1 MFFNTATEELD
12 SYYPIRPECQADAPM
27 TRFKARVG
35 KTLSPRRWNAAFT
48 QDGHLD
54 IAGVLRRI
62 QRGGIHPTIKGAV
75 WEFLLGCFDPNSTTD
90 ERNEVR
96 ERRREQYAAWKAV
109 CQNMV
114 PAVGSGKFITT
125 PIVTDDGHPVE
136 ENNGA
141 VSNGGPMDQREFQWK
156 LVLSQIG
163 LDVVRTDRTL
173 VYYEDEANQAK
184 LWDILAVYAWVDKDI
199 GYVQGMNDICSPMV
213 ILLEHE
219 ADAFWCFERAMRR
232 LRENFRCTTSSMGVQ
247 SQLGTLSQI
256 IKAIDPKL
264 HQHLEELDGGE
275 YLFAIRM
282 LMVLF
287 RREFSLVDA
296 MYLWEV
302 MWAMEY
308 NPNTYALYEESRE
321 GSTSNGEANKM
332 NNKLLKQYGKFERK
346 NVQTGVAD
354 QRSALAVF
362 LVASVLEKKNKQLLR
377 EAQGMDDVVQIL
389 GEITGNLD
397 AKKALKE
404 ALKIH
409 KKYLSKAKKPIQFP
423 QIQPSQSIFSVK
435 QEMEGTIFAPA
446 LEGMKHVKSEDGV
459 MLTKPFLDVCKLIIP
474 VIEKFG
480 AAMALVKSDIGG
492 NVTRLETKYLSNPT
506 KYDHL
511 YSMVQEEV
519 DAKTAKGS
527 SSCTNGLL
535 WLTRAMD
542 FLVELFR
549 NLLQHQDWAMSQA
562 CTDSYTKTLK
572 QWHGWLASSSFTVAM
587 KLAPDRKKFLDVVA
601 GSGDIN
607 SDIEKFCSS
616 FSPFL
621 EENHKFLASV
631 GMDALKAS

>member
-1 MFFNTATEELD
+1 
-12 SYYPIRPECQADAPM
+12 
-27 TRFKARVG
+27 
-35 KTLSPRRWNAAFT
+35 
-48 QDGHLD
+48 
-54 IAGVLRRI
+54 
-62 QRGGIHPTIKGAV
+62 
-75 WEFLLGCFDPNSTTD
+75 
-90 ERNEVR
+90 
-96 ERRREQYAAWKAV
+96 
-109 CQNMV
+109 
-114 PAVGSGKFITT
+114 
-125 PIVTDDGHPVE
+125 
-136 ENNGA
+136 
-141 VSNGGPMDQREFQWK
+141 
-156 LVLSQIG
+156 
-163 LDVVRTDRTL
+163 
-173 VYYEDEANQAK
+173 
-184 LWDILAVYAWVDKDI
+184 
-199 GYVQGMNDICSPMV
+199 
-213 ILLEHE
+213 
-219 ADAFWCFERAMRR
+219 
-232 LRENFRCTTSSMGVQ
+232 
-247 SQLGTLSQI
+247 
-256 IKAIDPKL
+256 
-264 HQHLEELDGGE
+264 
-275 YLFAIRM
+275 
-282 LMVLF
+282 
-287 RREFSLVDA
+287 
-296 MYLWEV
+296 
-302 MWAMEY
+302 
-308 NPNTYALYEESRE
+308 
-321 GSTSNGEANKM
+321 
-332 NNKLLKQYGKFERK
+332 
-346 NVQTGVAD
+346 
-354 QRSALAVF
+354 
-362 LVASVLEKKNKQLLR
+362 
-377 EAQGMDDVVQIL
+377 
-389 GEITGNLD
+389 
-397 AKKALKE
+397 
-404 ALKIH
+404 
-409 KKYLSKAKKPIQFP
+409 
-423 QIQPSQSIFSVK
+423 
-435 QEMEGTIFAPA
+435 MEGTIFAPA